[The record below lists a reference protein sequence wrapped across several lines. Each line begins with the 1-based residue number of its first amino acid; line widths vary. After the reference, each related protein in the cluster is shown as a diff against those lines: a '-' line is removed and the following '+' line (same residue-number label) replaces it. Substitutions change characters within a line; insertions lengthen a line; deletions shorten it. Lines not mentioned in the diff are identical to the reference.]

1 MEIEA
6 RRDGERFGA
15 VECESGDE
23 MGRKWG
29 EDFGER
35 VGEKREARGR
45 AWRRVRVLSIIAFVI
60 GRRKGQWPPRFKQTA
75 ARSHRDILG
84 ERCRNFATKY
94 TVFFFFFFLFFL
106 IFFLV

>member
-1 MEIEA
+1 METEA

-23 MGRKWG
+23 TGRKWG

-45 AWRRVRVLSIIAFVI
+45 VWRRLRVLSIIAFVI
-60 GRRKGQWPPRFKQTA
+60 GRRKG
-75 ARSHRDILG
+75 
-84 ERCRNFATKY
+84 
-94 TVFFFFFFLFFL
+94 
-106 IFFLV
+106 